1 MDVVHFI
8 QNNPP
13 TVSCPQ
19 SATELPR
26 APATLIALFVS
37 LLTAYLLK
45 RLSFEEAKRAR
56 KRERERER
64 GKDQCIQVSSGSALD
79 V

>member
-56 KRERERER
+56 KREREREER
-64 GKDQCIQVSSGSALD
+64 INVFRSVQARR
-79 V
+79 